1 MLLQNVGQI
10 YRKLLPMLYEKIIY
24 RKYRSSNESAKG
36 CKRYQYKVS
45 RDLNE

>member
-24 RKYRSSNESAKG
+24 RRYNRSSNESAKE
-36 CKRYQYKVS
+36 CKDISIKSQ
-45 RDLNE
+45 EI